1 MVQGRMKHIFT
12 LSLVMMMMVNG
23 FLLFVIDETEGKT
36 EEKSVILEEDKYNSY
51 WLIGNSM
58 DDEVDFEF
66 TVTDGSNADFYIMT
80 SDERDKIIII
90 TTL

>member
-1 MVQGRMKHIFT
+1 
-12 LSLVMMMMVNG
+12 MMMMVNG